1 MSGVSGVSGMSFD
14 DLSRRTGIEIPPLLA
29 QLLAGGP
36 PALASFSD
44 FEWIDA
50 AEAAGTVDEWL
61 DAKWQDGRRFLPFA
75 QSGAGDAYCLM
86 PLDGTGTGTGGGDT
100 VGVAFVWHDAEES
113 RIEHA
118 SFSDF
123 VCAKFLQTFADMSW
137 LEESDL
143 SEEEMA
149 ERVVADVAAVS
160 AFMDAGTAAWLQAL
174 SRLPIEQRPYKAGP
188 RARPEPV
195 PSLIP
200 QDRMDEELLRFERPH
215 AEAFP
220 VKPRWEIGE

>member
-1 MSGVSGVSGMSFD
+1 MSFD

-36 PALASFSD
+36 PELASFSD

-50 AEAAGTVDEWL
+50 AEAAGTIDEWL

-123 VCAKFLQTFADMSW
+123 VCAKFLQTFADMELARGVRPVGRRDGRTRRGRRGRRHGPSW
-137 LEESDL
+137 
-143 SEEEMA
+143 
-149 ERVVADVAAVS
+149 
-160 AFMDAGTAAWLQAL
+160 TQA
-174 SRLPIEQRPYKAGP
+174 PRPGC
-188 RARPEPV
+188 RP
-195 PSLIP
+195 
-200 QDRMDEELLRFERPH
+200 
-215 AEAFP
+215 
-220 VKPRWEIGE
+220 